1 MKSLEKSVKNAVEQ
15 YVKRIVEKYD
25 NTDEKTLLA
34 LWSDT
39 KPSKSKPKTTKDEDT
54 EDTTSRKESGAGCP
68 YQFTKGDKSGT
79 VCGVKAKS
87 GVTYCAT
94 HKKFEGQEP
103 KEKKVVPEPK
113 KVLKSPPSKDTKP
126 AFHTHKTLNILYNKD
141 TGMVIKSAQE
151 AVVIG
156 KLVGTKVEDL
166 TEEDL
171 EICKNWRFKVASK
184 SKVTKGKP
192 TDSDDEEEAPAK
204 PKGKPD
210 AKGKVKSAKAESED
224 EEEEAPVKSKGKT
237 EPKGKVK
244 PTKAESED
252 EEEESHVKPKGKT
265 EPKGKVK
272 PTKAESEDEEEE
284 SPVKPKGKP
293 VKLDAKS
300 KSKSTKVESDDD
312 EEEAPVKGKSVTK
325 VSAKPAPVKKLEE
338 SDEESDEEKPAKKT
352 TKKGKKSK
360 DTDEAVADLDEADT
374 KMVAKAFGT
383 EEELSDSDQE

>member
-1 MKSLEKSVKNAVEQ
+1 MQQDLMKSLEKSVKNAVEQ

-252 EEEESHVKPKGKT
+252 EEEES
-265 EPKGKVK
+265 
-272 PTKAESEDEEEE
+272 
-284 SPVKPKGKP
+284 PVKPKGKP